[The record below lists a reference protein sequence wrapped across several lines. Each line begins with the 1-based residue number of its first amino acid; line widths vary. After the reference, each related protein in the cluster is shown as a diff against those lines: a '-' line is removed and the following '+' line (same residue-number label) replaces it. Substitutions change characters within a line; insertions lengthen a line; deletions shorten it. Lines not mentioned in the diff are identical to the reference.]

1 MVSYTSKP
9 LPQHPPL
16 DEFGMML
23 KKTVHWNSGSAY
35 ATKSGDRATEDECRL
50 VADKHMPTNC
60 AAKILHLYNDVL
72 SHGHIPV
79 LARNPA
85 RLECASFN
93 FCGPS
98 RLPWWDGCL
107 PSCIGNLLEN
117 VVLVAHVNHGTTCW
131 EPSAAINV
139 WGVGT
144 CCPVVSFVRT
154 RSVESH
160 AVGSKRCRFF

>member
-35 ATKSGDRATEDECRL
+35 ETKSGDRATEDKCRL

-79 LARNPA
+79 LAWIGHVLGTKSCTTGMCEFQFLWAKQATLVRWLPPVLHWKLIGKRHVGRPRQPWDHLLRTFGRYK
-85 RLECASFN
+85 RL
-93 FCGPS
+93 G
-98 RLPWWDGCL
+98 G
-107 PSCIGNLLEN
+107 GNLLPC
-117 VVLVAHVNHGTTCW
+117 G
-131 EPSAAINV
+131 
-139 WGVGT
+139 
-144 CCPVVSFVRT
+144 
-154 RSVESH
+154 
-160 AVGSKRCRFF
+160 